1 MKKWLYFLVDEQGR
15 SYKTANGVVSK
26 VSQPTPLPYSP
37 DGWQDI
43 NIGWE
48 RNLNRF
54 GIVRN
59 FSLPL
64 GFVKT
69 ANHILRHIVLTGTV
83 ETKVF
88 LLIKKLELDTTVS
101 TYRFIYRFFYKGEL
115 DLSTAELGEEKS
127 TVQIMEGGLSK
138 LLAANEGNI
147 YEHDLANDA
156 EAITV
161 KMDGMV
167 LRNTYN
173 FRAIPMAVDIDDPF
187 VWPMGEVS
195 RDANNLPGVLVKNSY
210 YKNFPTILGGTS
222 GTTEA
227 FLSYEGNGVGGVKPI
242 KRVRVSGSV
251 KFKNN
256 GGSSISLTFQL
267 RGVSGTVL
275 LPFASGSYATGEHE
289 ETFDEILTGITLER
303 NALLYITCSGSGP
316 FDNMEVLVSDIV
328 VDLDYQFKDTY
339 VKAYTLP
346 VMYRKQ
352 TGLVAEGEQYSQS
365 DLLDQYNN
373 IAITSGDALR
383 LIENAKLKTTHKDL
397 FDSVNAWLNVGIG
410 IENKKIRLE
419 GKEHFFNASATPLH
433 LGKAKDLKVNYTTDL
448 FFNKLKTGYAPN
460 EYGEYFGK
468 FEFNNTSEF
477 TSPITKVVKELNL
490 IAPYRT
496 DPTGIEVTRINFEG
510 KTTTDSD
517 SDNQVFALAI
527 DYDNPNMDGSYNLLR
542 PAYTTLTGI
551 PDETVSTIFNIVYFT
566 PKTILKKHGSW
577 LRSILYGFE
586 TDKLRFRTT
595 AKNRDLRTTLAGV
608 TVDEDADEIIGNL
621 AAALAL
627 SRYFEFNAESFRSL
641 TADLEDL
648 PNSPF
653 SFEWEG
659 ETFIGFLIKAGI
671 APDSNKEQ
679 TFKLLSAPQNDITKL
694 I

>member
-15 SYKTANGVVSK
+15 SYKTVNGVVSK
-26 VSQPTPLPYSP
+26 VAQPTPLPYTP

-48 RNLNRF
+48 RNMNRF

-64 GFVKT
+64 GFVKS

-127 TVQIMEGGLSK
+127 TVQIMEGGLVK

-173 FRAIPMAVDIDDPF
+173 FAAIPMAVDIDDPF
-187 VWPMGEVS
+187 VWPMGEIS
-195 RDANNLPGVLVKNSY
+195 RDANNLPDVLVKNSY
-210 YKNFPTILGGTS
+210 YKNFPTVLGGTS

-227 FLSYEGNGVGGVKPI
+227 FLTYKGNDAGVGKPI
-242 KRVRVSGSV
+242 KKVRVHGSV

-256 GGSSISLTFQL
+256 GGSNISLTFQF
-267 RGVSGTVL
+267 RGISGTVL
-275 LPFASGSYATGEHE
+275 FPFATDSYAPGEHE
-289 ETFDEILTGITLER
+289 ETFDETLTGITLER
-303 NALLYITCSGSGP
+303 NALLYMTCSGSGP
-316 FDNMEVLVSDIV
+316 FDNMEVLRSEITLE
-328 VDLDYQFKDTY
+328 LDYQYIDTY

-352 TGLVAEGEQYSQS
+352 TGLVADGEQYSHS
-365 DLLDQYNN
+365 DLLDQYNY

-383 LIENAKLKTTHKDL
+383 LIENAKLKTTYKDL
-397 FDSVNAWLNVGIG
+397 FDSVNAWLNVGVG

-419 GKEHFFNASATPLH
+419 DKEHFFNASATPLH
-433 LGKAKDLKVNYTTDL
+433 LGKAKNLKVNYTSDL

-477 TSPITKVVKELNL
+477 TSPITKVVRELNL

-496 DPTGIEVTRINFEG
+496 DPTGIEIARMKFEG
-510 KTTTDSD
+510 ETTTDAN

-527 DYDNPNMDGSYNLLR
+527 DYDNPNLDGSYNLLR
-542 PAYTTLTGI
+542 PAYTLSGI
-551 PDETVSTIFNIVYFT
+551 PDETKATIFNIIYFT

-577 LRSILYGFE
+577 LRSILWGFE
-586 TDKLRFRTT
+586 TDKIRFRTT
-595 AKNRDLRTTLAGV
+595 AKNRELRTVLAGV
-608 TVDEDADEIIGNL
+608 TIDEDADEIIGNL
-621 AAALAL
+621 ADALAI
-627 SRYFEFNAESFRSL
+627 SRYFEFNAESF
-641 TADLEDL
+641 TAITSQLDAD
-648 PNSPF
+648 PNQPF
-653 SFEWEG
+653 SFEWED
-659 ETFIGFLIKAGI
+659 ETFVGFMMKAGI

-679 TFKLLSAPQNDITKL
+679 TFKLLSSPNNDITKL